1 MLLDANDFSTLDDS
15 QRLAVLETM
24 VIGLLADNK
33 VEAAEVRRFDE
44 IVLDLPW
51 GVPRPVLVSM
61 ITGARNRLVA
71 LKTPDQFR
79 DYLIQLAEKVPAPEL
94 RDKIVF
100 TMATI
105 MYADGVVDQAE
116 KNILGMFVMTWNIT
130 SDRVAAIKA
139 RLNRTPAPEP
149 TPAPETN

>member
-33 VEAAEVRRFDE
+33 VGAAEVRRFDE

-51 GVPRPVLVSM
+51 GVPRNVLVSM

-79 DYLIQLAEKVPAPEL
+79 DHLIQIAEKLPSPEL
-94 RDKIVF
+94 RDKVVY

-105 MYADGVVDQAE
+105 MYADGEVDQLE
-116 KNILGMFVMTWNIT
+116 KNMLGMFVTTWAIT
-130 SDRVAAIKA
+130 SERVAAIKA
-139 RLNRTPAPEP
+139 RLLRTPAPPP
-149 TPAPETN
+149 TPATETN